1 MKYSEIIT
9 LAQAGFTAQQIA
21 QMAQVEAVY
30 QPTPAPQPAPG
41 RSGRATTLIEEPDGT
56 VREYIAGGGGSA
68 CSQQE
73 TVPVQQELTAQQTPD
88 QLSAILA
95 EMQTLKQTMQAQNRQ
110 NAELIPPTPQSA
122 QDILSSIIAPPKK
135 NGENKKEVN
144 TI

>member
-21 QMAQVEAVY
+21 QMAQVEAASQPAPAPAPQATPAQATTQPAPAPVP
-30 QPTPAPQPAPG
+30 QEPTPA
-41 RSGRATTLIEEPDGT
+41 
-56 VREYIAGGGGSA
+56 
-68 CSQQE
+68 
-73 TVPVQQELTAQQTPD
+73 PD

-122 QDILSSIIAPPKK
+122 QDILTSIIAPPKT
-135 NGENKKEVN
+135 GEK
-144 TI
+144 

>member
-21 QMAQVEAVY
+21 QMAQVEMDS
-30 QPTPAPQPAPG
+30 QPIPTPAPAPQPIPAPAPAPAPQPA
-41 RSGRATTLIEEPDGT
+41 
-56 VREYIAGGGGSA
+56 
-68 CSQQE
+68 
-73 TVPVQQELTAQQTPD
+73 PD

-122 QDILSSIIAPPKK
+122 QDILTSIIAPPKT
-135 NGENKKEVN
+135 GEK
-144 TI
+144 